1 MRDERD
7 GKMEKVSQINEQVAR
22 VSMRADELYRFVM
35 RYYDF
40 AMERRDYG
48 TGDKLSM
55 VEAHTLLVIAGE
67 RGITV
72 SEIAA
77 RAKRT
82 RSSIS
87 QIVKKLECMGY
98 VHRVLSEEDRRV
110 AYLMPTEK
118 GLELNRAHLLYD
130 YSETMETMNELERY
144 CDAEEIKSFF
154 HVLNMYLKIMDD

>member
-1 MRDERD
+1 MREKITMER
-7 GKMEKVSQINEQVAR
+7 GCQVDAQVER
-22 VSMRADELYRFVM
+22 LCMRADELYRFVM

-48 TGDKLSM
+48 TGDELSM
-55 VEAHTLLVIAGE
+55 VEAHTLLVIANE
-67 RGITV
+67 PGITV

-98 VHRVLSEEDRRV
+98 VSRTMSEEDRRV
-110 AYLMPTEK
+110 AYLYPTEK
-118 GLELNRAHLLYD
+118 GLSLHHAHLLYD
-130 YSETMETMNELERY
+130 YSETMETMEDLSRY
-144 CDAEEIKSFF
+144 CDDEEIRGFF
-154 HVLNMYLKIMDD
+154 HVLNAYLKILDE